1 MTVRRAAAG
10 DARPVW
16 FLDVGANVGVH
27 AAAMAAVGVPVLAV
41 EGYPGSAARLA
52 CTKSL
57 NRWDHL
63 VVVPEAIAS
72 QPGRVCF
79 AVRGEDNQGMNW
91 LDGSG
96 AGADACPVG
105 DAATARGLSDML
117 EAHAPRSLVPPA
129 IVKVDIEG
137 SELIMLRSFARHLD
151 GEHAGARE
159 APLAAWPEGPPADRH
174 KWRPE
179 IFVFELRSQ
188 LLTAH
193 GGATIQQVVAF
204 MHGYGYRG
212 FIASGTEEIT
222 HVHAQSPDDASK
234 FLDALLTRSQ
244 CPNYIFIR
252 SDLDI
257 AKYQNPAGCGERR

>member
-1 MTVRRAAAG
+1 MWACTRR
-10 DARPVW
+10 PW
-16 FLDVGANVGVH
+16 
-27 AAAMAAVGVPVLAV
+27 PVLAV